1 MLFNST
7 IFIMVFLPIA
17 LAGWYLLQR
26 LNNPVYA
33 RIFLTGMSLWFYGYY
48 NPSYLWIL
56 IVSLFMNFFISA
68 LLQKCEVS
76 GGKLLR
82 RLLLLWG
89 IGANLGLLFYFKYLN
104 FFIDNCN
111 YFLHTDIWLEKIALP
126 LGISFF
132 TFQQLSYVIERYRG
146 SVEHYGFVE
155 YSCFITFFPQ
165 LIAGPI
171 VLHSEFLPQLTA
183 RKNRRLT
190 ADVFLTALPC
200 LSWDLPKRCCLLMCW
215 PYW

>member
-76 GGKLLR
+76 GCEFPYKSRVMATSEPLKNLKAPYMVRNPVKWGFF
-82 RLLLLWG
+82 RLKRQEIPL
-89 IGANLGLLFYFKYLN
+89 KY
-104 FFIDNCN
+104 
-111 YFLHTDIWLEKIALP
+111 K
-126 LGISFF
+126 
-132 TFQQLSYVIERYRG
+132 
-146 SVEHYGFVE
+146 
-155 YSCFITFFPQ
+155 
-165 LIAGPI
+165 
-171 VLHSEFLPQLTA
+171 
-183 RKNRRLT
+183 
-190 ADVFLTALPC
+190 
-200 LSWDLPKRCCLLMCW
+200 
-215 PYW
+215 